1 MIYDKVHKI
10 CFNEASLKFS
20 FQHIACIKYIQYIKR
35 QYIIHSK
42 TQTKRLKP
50 SYRD

>member
-20 FQHIACIKYIQYIKR
+20 FQHIAYIKYIQYIKR
-35 QYIIHSK
+35 QHIIHCK
-42 TQTKRLKP
+42 THTKSLKP
-50 SYRD
+50 